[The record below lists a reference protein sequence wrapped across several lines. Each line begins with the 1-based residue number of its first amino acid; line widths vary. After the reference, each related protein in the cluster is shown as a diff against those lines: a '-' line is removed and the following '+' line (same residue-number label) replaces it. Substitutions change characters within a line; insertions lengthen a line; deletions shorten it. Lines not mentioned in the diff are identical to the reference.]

1 MDLIIYALTGV
12 GAGFLAGL
20 FGIGGG
26 LVIVSALVWIF
37 TMQGFDAA
45 FIPQLAVGTALATI
59 ICTSISSLQAHHQRG
74 AVNVPLFWRLAPGL
88 VIGSL
93 SGAFVATRVDGTTL
107 QLIIGSAAALI
118 ALKMAFF
125 SVAARQLSDPS
136 LLPPKLAQTSIGGG
150 IGFVSALFGI
160 GGGSLTVPI
169 LAHYGQSMRDAVG
182 TSAACGLPI
191 AVAGAAGFA
200 LFAAGSGAQLPD
212 HSLGFVYLPAF
223 AAISVMS
230 VFTARLGAK
239 VAHAIPQAKL
249 KKAFAVLLFCVGVQL
264 IISALG

>member
-37 TMQGFDAA
+37 TLQGFDAA

-107 QLIIGSAAALI
+107 QLIIGTAAALI

-125 SVAARQLSDPS
+125 SVAAREQSDPN

-160 GGGSLTVPI
+160 VGG
-169 LAHYGQSMRDAVG
+169 
-182 TSAACGLPI
+182 
-191 AVAGAAGFA
+191 
-200 LFAAGSGAQLPD
+200 
-212 HSLGFVYLPAF
+212 
-223 AAISVMS
+223 
-230 VFTARLGAK
+230 
-239 VAHAIPQAKL
+239 
-249 KKAFAVLLFCVGVQL
+249 
-264 IISALG
+264 